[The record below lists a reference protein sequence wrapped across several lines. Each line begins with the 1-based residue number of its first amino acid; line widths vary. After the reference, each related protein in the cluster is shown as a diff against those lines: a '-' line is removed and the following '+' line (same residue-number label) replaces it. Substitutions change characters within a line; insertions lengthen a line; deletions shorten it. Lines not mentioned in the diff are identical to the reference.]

1 MWDKA
6 VLEDNG
12 KLDVV
17 VVAVAQD
24 HGRTGR
30 KQLGGRKEICPTFS
44 DCARV
49 VKKKFQEKLS
59 KILSTG
65 GGDGSLLTD
74 VVVLTPSDE
83 NLPSAY
89 PSAKLNSATSVNQNL
104 PSKFWKVTSA
114 DLLAE

>member
-17 VVAVAQD
+17 VVAVTQD

-30 KQLGGRKEICPTFS
+30 KRTGRKEICPTFS

-49 VKKKFQEKLS
+49 VKKNFPEKLS
-59 KILSTG
+59 KIVVDG
-65 GGDGSLLTD
+65 GGGGSLLTD
-74 VVVLTPSDE
+74 VVVFTPIDE